1 MYQCTNNY
9 CLTNLIQVI
18 KRPPK
23 LHISA
28 SYNTKFVR
36 MNFFWQQVQWIPV
49 HNNSGQ
55 DFSNYII
62 SYLHLDTDLAWQQI
76 EVGLSKTQETVDHLQ
91 ADSEYLFC
99 VSVASSKLGAGIR
112 SPPTTVYTGTL
123 SGNSIFFFSF
133 PCSLRF
139 IFVEISVVYFLW
151 TVVFLNA

>member
-1 MYQCTNNY
+1 M
-9 CLTNLIQVI
+9 
-18 KRPPK
+18 
-23 LHISA
+23 
-28 SYNTKFVR
+28 
-36 MNFFWQQVQWIPV
+36 QWIPV

-62 SYLHLDTDLAWQQI
+62 SYLQRDTDLAWQQI

-123 SGNSIFFFSF
+123 SGNSIFFFQF
-133 PCSLRF
+133 PLQSEVYICGNKCRIL
-139 IFVEISVVYFLW
+139 SVDNCLPQCIE
-151 TVVFLNA
+151 